1 MRSTG
6 KKDWRLSSWKFSMA
20 RRSGTALSEHG
31 DRVHCPAR
39 GGHVGRHRWQR
50 AEAELEATA
59 ALAVVA
65 VVVAA
70 LPPAG
75 AASTMAEAGSPP
87 TVCASPAFNA

>member
-1 MRSTG
+1 
-6 KKDWRLSSWKFSMA
+6 MA

-59 ALAVVA
+59 ALAVV
-65 VVVAA
+65 VAA

-75 AASTMAEAGSPP
+75 AASTKAEAGSPP
-87 TVCASPAFNA
+87 TVCASPAFSA